1 MFVEEMFLK
10 LQYRVIGHR
19 LAMLKVRK
27 KIAREQAALGR
38 EVDQQGSQKVTE
50 IMNQIDHIVFA
61 IDTADLKVPADR
73 QYMEAQKHQLLTH
86 KIKLQEYEQG
96 RREGQDRLQDDRR
109 MFEDYKTREMA
120 KIRKKGD
127 DLLKFS
133 RELSNIA
140 TKLESEQRR
149 TTTSAA
155 MAPTSATDG
164 VVMLED
170 DDSDVEP

>member
-86 KIKLQEYEQG
+86 KRKLQEYEQG
-96 RREGQDRLQDDRR
+96 RREG
-109 MFEDYKTREMA
+109 KTDC
-120 KIRKKGD
+120 K
-127 DLLKFS
+127 
-133 RELSNIA
+133 
-140 TKLESEQRR
+140 
-149 TTTSAA
+149 TT
-155 MAPTSATDG
+155 D
-164 VVMLED
+164 EC
-170 DDSDVEP
+170 